1 MTDTRKKLAIKPR
14 CSKNAFKAMKRS
26 WPVIAQKLLA
36 VTMATAV
43 STPRPPAPNH
53 TQRPKITRAEPA
65 SSTRMAAAAQSHAGC
80 RPKCACSAT
89 AAGKSTSFCMPP
101 IRKADVRAIL
111 ATGRSQGEKRSAPI
125 QRGVSVFAGIS
136 HCPAG
141 AAECAPKA
149 LEIRS
154 GNPAE
159 PRAGVIMPMHR
170 ARSPAAARIHRPR
183 RDTLSVL
190 VRVGPI
196 AIAAEI
202 ADWRPIRHRWW
213 GRGVIERLEVSG
225 AIHDTATDDGQ
236 VAGNVRDLTFGA
248 PEEIPIGHHQ
258 IGTLTELDAAFLSL
272 VI

>member
-1 MTDTRKKLAIKPR
+1 MLDTRKKLAIKPR

-111 ATGRSQGEKRSAPI
+111 ATGRSQGQEKIAPI

-141 AAECAPKA
+141 AAERTPKA
-149 LEIRS
+149 LEFRNGS
-154 GNPAE
+154 PAG
-159 PRAGVIMPMHR
+159 PRAGMIMPVDR
-170 ARSPAAARIHRPR
+170 ARRAAAARIHRPR
-183 RDTLSVL
+183 RKALSVL

-196 AIAAEI
+196 AIAAEG
-202 ADWRPIRHRWW
+202 ADWRPIRHR
-213 GRGVIERLEVSG
+213 GRGRAAVERLEVSG
-225 AIHDTATDDGQ
+225 AIDDAPAHDGQ
-236 VAGNVRDLTFGA
+236 VAGNVGDLAFGA
-248 PEEIPIGHHQ
+248 AEEIPIWHHQ
-258 IGTLTELDAAFLSL
+258 IGKLTDLDATFLCL
-272 VI
+272 F